1 MLYAEL
7 RRPAGGLIRRA
18 YGSAFAEDEIDDL
31 YSSAWVGTLR
41 ALQRRHAEL
50 DDEAIRS
57 YLLTAV
63 ANQASK
69 EIRRRKRKPIAPLE
83 AAGSVAELGDTP
95 EDTAAAREDDNITKD
110 VLSSLPPRRRAVMLL
125 RYGWGL
131 DPKEVCGMVDGLSPR
146 AYRKEVTR
154 GVDELASRIKL
165 VEEGRWCQERE
176 PVLKAYAAGIA
187 DPDQTIQAQHHLSHC
202 RHCHEFVGKLT
213 GQLHDLGSAIA
224 LPGALE
230 ALDTEATLLERL
242 GGAADRVRDTAAGV
256 FSRSDPSDAIA
267 GATQARGAGA
277 AAAGV
282 TAKLTGLGTAAKVSL
297 ACLGGG
303 VAATACVATGVLP
316 TPIAESDGK
325 PVRRIVSGEIANG
338 PLPAPPIAVPPQTA
352 VDAPPPVADD
362 TSTREPAHVAQAE
375 PVLAPE
381 TPPAVTEFGVES
393 GASPTASGS
402 GTSSA
407 STATTEEFGP

>member
-1 MLYAEL
+1 M
-7 RRPAGGLIRRA
+7 RRPATGLIRRA
-18 YGSAFAEDEIDDL
+18 YGSTFADDEIDDL
-31 YSSAWVGTLR
+31 YSSAWLGTLR
-41 ALQRRHAEL
+41 ALKRRHSEL

-69 EIRRRKRKPIAPLE
+69 EIRRRKRKPVAPLE
-83 AAGSVAELGDTP
+83 AAGMVAELADTP
-95 EDTAAAREDDNITKD
+95 EDAVAAKEDDNVTKD

-131 DPKEVCGMVDGLSPR
+131 EPKEVCGMIDGLSPR

-154 GVDELASRIKL
+154 GVDQLASRIKL
-165 VEEGRWCQERE
+165 VEDGRWCKERE

-202 RHCHEFVGKLT
+202 RHCQEFVGKLT

-230 ALDTEATLLERL
+230 ALDNEATLLERL
-242 GGAADRVRDTAAGV
+242 GGAADRIRDAAAGV
-256 FSRSDPSDAIA
+256 FSRPESSEAIA
-267 GATQARGAGA
+267 GATQVRGAGA

-282 TAKLTGLGTAAKVSL
+282 TAKLAGLGTAAKVSL

-303 VAATACVATGVLP
+303 VAATACVAAGILP
-316 TPIAESDGK
+316 TPIAESEGK
-325 PVRRIVSGEIANG
+325 PVKRIVSREIAKG
-338 PLPAPPIAVPPQTA
+338 PLPTPPVAAPVQTA
-352 VDAPPPVADD
+352 VDKPPPTDNSVREAP
-362 TSTREPAHVAQAE
+362 EPAAVAQPQ

-381 TPPAVTEFGVES
+381 TPPELSEFGVES
-393 GASPTASGS
+393 GAAP
-402 GTSSA
+402 TSSSSSSPSPA
-407 STATTEEFGP
+407 SAATTEEFGP